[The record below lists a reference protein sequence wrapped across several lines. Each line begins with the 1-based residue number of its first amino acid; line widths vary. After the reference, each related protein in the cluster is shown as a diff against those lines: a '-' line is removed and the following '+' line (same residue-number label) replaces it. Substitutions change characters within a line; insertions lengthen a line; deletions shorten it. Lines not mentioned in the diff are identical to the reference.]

1 MSNVS
6 VKWIPS
12 SVTYVNSTWIQH
24 FLWIALNVSTIPRL
38 PDQGSIL
45 NGSISGCISL
55 GHDHSS
61 SETQA
66 LRDPMP
72 SKIYVADMVVR
83 IILIEAS
90 HFTHFTEQTKALE
103 YEVGE
108 WIDSYHRDARI
119 YCTSSLRFSQDFHKL
134 VNDIEQPAENDKP
147 VIPYAREIQLVL
159 GVVFCLVLA
168 ICLLLAFVLRVRSF
182 VRRQMVHRRAHR
194 TDRDQ
199 HARVH
204 FAYDVG
210 DTDMLTKPPVPSVT
224 FGSNVYPLG
233 QVNSSRTRS
242 SNFPLASRIPSNLGQ
257 RAPYG
262 WDRCHLNTHPRAPY
276 SPVPRNLGDFEF
288 SARHSP
294 RMHNP
299 LSSNGIITAQTHST
313 EIRTFNESRDQ
324 RLRNLPVNCT
334 RFSIPKEQKRIQ
346 RRDSI

>member
-1 MSNVS
+1 MNGLRRNREYFVNYVGGILVLCRQESFLVSDFIVPLSSKNGPLVKNSRISPVDMSNVS

-38 PDQGSIL
+38 PDQGSLL

-147 VIPYAREIQLVL
+147 
-159 GVVFCLVLA
+159 A
-168 ICLLLAFVLRVRSF
+168 IRVWVTANPTNNEAACAS
-182 VRRQMVHRRAHR
+182 AH
-194 TDRDQ
+194 
-199 HARVH
+199 
-204 FAYDVG
+204 
-210 DTDMLTKPPVPSVT
+210 
-224 FGSNVYPLG
+224 N
-233 QVNSSRTRS
+233 
-242 SNFPLASRIPSNLGQ
+242 
-257 RAPYG
+257 
-262 WDRCHLNTHPRAPY
+262 
-276 SPVPRNLGDFEF
+276 
-288 SARHSP
+288 
-294 RMHNP
+294 
-299 LSSNGIITAQTHST
+299 
-313 EIRTFNESRDQ
+313 
-324 RLRNLPVNCT
+324 
-334 RFSIPKEQKRIQ
+334 
-346 RRDSI
+346 DSK